1 LRTEQGPRYLLYS
14 VDQQSK
20 SKDTAVA
27 KALRARQALLTTSD
41 VSKLLGI
48 HRETLYQ
55 WIRDGRIPA
64 MRIGRN
70 LKFDPAA
77 LAVWLEARVAS

>member
-1 LRTEQGPRYLLYS
+1 
-14 VDQQSK
+14 
-20 SKDTAVA
+20 
-27 KALRARQALLTTSD
+27 LTTSD